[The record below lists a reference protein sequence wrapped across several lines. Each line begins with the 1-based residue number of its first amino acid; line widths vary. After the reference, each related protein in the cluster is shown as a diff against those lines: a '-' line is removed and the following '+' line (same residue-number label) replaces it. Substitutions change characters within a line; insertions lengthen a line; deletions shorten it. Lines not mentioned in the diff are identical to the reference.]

1 MFLQLF
7 SRILIINVKQMFITC
22 VAMCVYVEIDEFCW
36 KRRFVFSNLL
46 SRVIIFIQ
54 SARVVYCSDGSFLNE
69 SLM

>member
-1 MFLQLF
+1 
-7 SRILIINVKQMFITC
+7 MFITC